1 MRPHDLRRVIAWGVV
16 VLVPSSCVGGAKH
29 KGARPSAPAHQE
41 RQRMMQHGGQDL
53 ESTADRP
60 SHSESARDEVAQ
72 GLEFPAHPSIPPGM
86 TLTELLDRAAQPPPP
101 EYPLTLDDSP
111 LRAYA
116 LIEQLEYRVKEEG
129 KNAVG
134 VEGQGWVGY
143 DYDKFWWKVEGEA
156 AFDGRDEGEVE
167 VDLLY
172 SRLIAPFWD
181 VQAGVQVASDWESGD
196 SKERWSGVLA
206 LQGLAPGMFELDNS
220 IYLSEDG
227 DLTANVEAEFN
238 VRLTQRLVL
247 QPRTEFQLAAQDVA
261 ERALGSGLTDVLFD
275 LRLRYEIRRRLA
287 PYVGVRY
294 QTLTGETE
302 NIAERA
308 GSNTDDWALLL
319 GVRLAF

>member
-1 MRPHDLRRVIAWGVV
+1 MRRHDLRLVVAWGVMM
-16 VLVPSSCVGGAKH
+16 LASSSCVGPNH
-29 KGARPSAPAHQE
+29 KSAQPSAPAHQQE
-41 RQRMMQHGGQDL
+41 HGAMQHGRQGL

-60 SHSESARDEVAQ
+60 SHDESARNEVAQ
-72 GLEFPAHPSIPPGM
+72 GLEFPAKPSIPPGM
-86 TLTELLDRAAQPPPP
+86 TLEEVLDRAAQPPPP
-101 EYPLTLDDSP
+101 GATLTLDDSP
-111 LRAYA
+111 LRAFA

-134 VEGQGWVGY
+134 LEGQGWVGY

-156 AFDGRDEGEVE
+156 AFDGQDEGDVE

-181 VQAGVQVASDWESGD
+181 VQAGVQIASEWESGD
-196 SKERWSGVLA
+196 AEERLSGVVA

-220 IYLSEDG
+220 LYLSEDG
-227 DLTANVEAEFN
+227 DLTADIEAEFN
-238 VRLTQRLVL
+238 VRVTQRLVL
-247 QPRTEFQLAAQDVA
+247 QPRTELQLAAQDVA
-261 ERALGSGLTDVLFD
+261 DRALGAGLTDVLFD

-287 PYVGVRY
+287 PYIGVRY

>member
-1 MRPHDLRRVIAWGVV
+1 MRRHDLRRVIAWGVV
-16 VLVPSSCVGGAKH
+16 VLASSSCVGGPKH
-29 KGARPSAPAHQE
+29 KSMQPPASSHQQEQGAE
-41 RQRMMQHGGQDL
+41 QHGRQGL

-60 SHSESARDEVAQ
+60 SHRESARDEVAQ
-72 GLEFPAHPSIPPGM
+72 GLELPADPSLPPGM
-86 TLTELLDRAAQPPPP
+86 TLKEVLDRAAEPPPSGF
-101 EYPLTLDDSP
+101 PLTLDDSP

-220 IYLSEDG
+220 LYLSEDG
-227 DLTANVEAEFN
+227 DLTVNVEAEFN

-261 ERALGSGLTDVLFD
+261 ERALGSAFTDVLFD